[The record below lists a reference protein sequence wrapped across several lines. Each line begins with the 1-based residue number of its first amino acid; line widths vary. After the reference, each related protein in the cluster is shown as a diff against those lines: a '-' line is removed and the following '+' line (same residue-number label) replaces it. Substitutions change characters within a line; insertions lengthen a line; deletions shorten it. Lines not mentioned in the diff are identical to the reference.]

1 MSEQQ
6 DKRGRLVQDF
16 AIDHHHGYEIKYPV
30 PTAQMKFDFLFKH
43 KSEKRWRYLFS
54 FEHPTPELEKNK
66 KAAQQGGEWR
76 VVAAQFGFV
85 IDQG

>member
-1 MSEQQ
+1 MQ
-6 DKRGRLVQDF
+6 
-16 AIDHHHGYEIKYPV
+16 
-30 PTAQMKFDFLFKH
+30 
-43 KSEKRWRYLFS
+43 WRYLFS

-66 KAAQQGGEWR
+66 VAAQQGGEWR